1 MNNIEYWEK
10 REKARLENSLKDV
23 AKVEKLL
30 KREYAKAMKEIRK
43 EIDSLYHKYAKDNK
57 LSYFEAN
64 RNLMSSEFKV
74 WRMDLKDYIKQIELT
89 NDKQLLLEL
98 NALAMK
104 SRISVLEEKL
114 YQIDKYID
122 EIHRT
127 TLESTTTLLTDT
139 LSNEYYRSI
148 YENHK
153 YVGVGSSF
161 AHIDHKLVQEII
173 SFPWSGSDYKT
184 IINKSRYITKQTI
197 RSEITQMII
206 RGEASDKVSK
216 RVSKTLDTSISNAS
230 RIINTEHAYV
240 CGQAD
245 RLAYEELDVKEYQY
259 LATLDNRTSQAC
271 KDLDGLIK
279 KVSEAMVGVNYPP
292 LHPRCRS
299 TTVPYLDEKYISTR
313 AARIGNGKTYEVSSS
328 ITYKEW
334 CKIFNVK

>member
-23 AKVEKLL
+23 VKVEKLL

-206 RGEASDKVSK
+206 RGEASHKVAK
-216 RVSKTLDTSISNAS
+216 RVSKTLDTSLSNAS

-245 RLAYEELDVKEYQY
+245 RLAYDELGVKKYQY
-259 LATLDNRTSQAC
+259 LATLDNRTSQTC

-279 KVSEAMVGVNYPP
+279 DVSEAVVGVNYPP
-292 LHPRCRS
+292 MHPRCRS
-299 TTVPYLDEKYISTR
+299 TTVPYLDEKYISTCT
-313 AARIGNGKTYEVSSS
+313 ARLGNGKTYEVPADM
-328 ITYKEW
+328 TYHEW
-334 CKIFNVK
+334 AELNGL